1 MHNEKLTIT
10 SWIYKITKKKMKI
23 KSKTFCIEFLAV
35 SILLGLF
42 SWLGGRAVN
51 RYISQP
57 LSTDIGTTFGDN
69 GIGVRF
75 PLITFCAKVENE

>member
-1 MHNEKLTIT
+1 MHSEKLNTT

-23 KSKTFCIEFLAV
+23 KSKTLCVEFLAV

-57 LSTDIGTTFGDN
+57 LSTEIETTFGDN
-69 GIGVRF
+69 GIGIRF
-75 PLITFCAKVENE
+75 PLITFCAKVEND

>member
-1 MHNEKLTIT
+1 MYNEKLTTT
-10 SWIYKITKKKMKI
+10 SWIYEITKKKMLI
-23 KSKTFCIEFLAV
+23 KSKTFCIQFLAV

-57 LSTDIGTTFGDN
+57 LSTEIETTFGDN
-69 GIGVRF
+69 GIGIRF
-75 PLITFCAKVENE
+75 PLITFCAKVEND

>member
-1 MHNEKLTIT
+1 MHSEKLNTT
-10 SWIYKITKKKMKI
+10 SWIYKITKKKMLI

-69 GIGVRF
+69 GIGIRF
-75 PLITFCAKVENE
+75 PLITFCAKVEND

>member
-1 MHNEKLTIT
+1 MLT
-10 SWIYKITKKKMKI
+10 SKCWIYKITKKKMLI

-51 RYISQP
+51 RSE
-57 LSTDIGTTFGDN
+57 STKQMEQ
-69 GIGVRF
+69 R
-75 PLITFCAKVENE
+75 LRAKVKIFFKSENLKKCF

>member
-1 MHNEKLTIT
+1 MYNEKLTTT
-10 SWIYKITKKKMKI
+10 SWIYEITKKKMLI
-23 KSKTFCIEFLAV
+23 KSKTFCIQFLAV

-57 LSTDIGTTFGDN
+57 LSTEIETTFGDN
-69 GIGVRF
+69 GIGISF
-75 PLITFCAKVENE
+75 PLITFCAKVEND

>member
-1 MHNEKLTIT
+1 M
-10 SWIYKITKKKMKI
+10 KKKMSI
-23 KSKTFCIEFLAV
+23 KSKTFCVEFLAV

-75 PLITFCAKVENE
+75 PLITFCAKVEND

>member
-1 MHNEKLTIT
+1 MHSEKLNTT
-10 SWIYKITKKKMKI
+10 SWIYKITKKKMLI

>member
-1 MHNEKLTIT
+1 MHSEKLNTT
-10 SWIYKITKKKMKI
+10 SWIYKITKKKMLI

-57 LSTDIGTTFGDN
+57 LSTEIETTFGDN
-69 GIGVRF
+69 GIGISF
-75 PLITFCAKVENE
+75 PLITFCAKVEND